1 MNWKEALG
9 ILGTVFGI
17 LGIIYGFTRNKH
29 TDDEAQGRQSG
40 TILTELGFIKS
51 GVEDIKT
58 EQREQRKINT
68 EIYSRLTSVEAS
80 AKQAHKRIDRMEGSR
95 ERDD

>member
-9 ILGTVFGI
+9 VLGTVFGI

-58 EQREQRKINT
+58 EQREQRKWNMEINT
-68 EIYSRLTSVEAS
+68 RLAAVEAS
-80 AKQAHKRIDRMEGSR
+80 AKQAHRRIDELGGRHVE
-95 ERDD
+95 